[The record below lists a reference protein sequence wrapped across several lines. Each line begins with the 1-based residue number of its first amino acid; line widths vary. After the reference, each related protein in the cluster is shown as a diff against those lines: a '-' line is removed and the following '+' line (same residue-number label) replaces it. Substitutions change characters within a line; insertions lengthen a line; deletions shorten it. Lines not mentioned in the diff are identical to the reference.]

1 MQITRMARPKKE
13 MANVKLWSCEGC
25 GVVHMSVG
33 KVLLNFSREEFADFA
48 GAVNDVAV
56 TSKLGAGKAYS
67 IIDLIA
73 SEDDHGSHDA
83 RFVH

>member
-1 MQITRMARPKKE
+1 MQITRMARPKRE
-13 MANVKLWSCEGC
+13 MADVKLWPCEGC

-33 KVLLNFSREEFADFA
+33 KMLLNFTRDEFAAFTS
-48 GAVNDVAV
+48 AVNDVAV
-56 TSKLGAGKAYS
+56 TSNLGSAKAYS

-73 SEDDHGSHDA
+73 SEEDPGSHDV